1 MNDTFS
7 PLAMIC
13 IFAFVSSSMFSVG
26 TSLKMGELLSHMR
39 NVRLIVSSFI
49 ASFILVPLS
58 AVIISTLLFLDEPY
72 RIGLI
77 LFSMTAGTEALP
89 TLARRVKGNEAYA
102 VTLMIAQIL
111 ISMVAVPVIVTLASP
126 EVNIAMSALL
136 LKLSLI
142 VFFPLVAGLFIKA
155 RWSKV
160 APKLHRVFHLISNIF
175 IAIVLVLVLF
185 HGYAKVVSVFGSRAL
200 LAGFI
205 LFSAAA
211 LIGYFL
217 GGPAIEIRKVLSLG
231 SCGRNISI
239 ALLVASQAFS
249 DPKVA
254 IMVVVMSIAM
264 LITFLPVMVILN
276 RVGFKERLQKYH

>member
-1 MNDTFS
+1 MNNTFS
-7 PLAMIC
+7 LFAMIC
-13 IFAFVSSSMFSVG
+13 IFVFVSSSMFSVG
-26 TSLKMGELLSHMR
+26 TSLKIGEIIGHMR

-49 ASFILVPLS
+49 ASFMLVPLL
-58 AVIISTLLFLDEPY
+58 AVIISMVLFLDEPY

-102 VTLMIAQIL
+102 VTLMIVQIL
-111 ISMVAVPVIVTLASP
+111 ISMIFVPVIVTLTAP
-126 EVNIAMSALL
+126 EVNIAMGALL
-136 LKLSLI
+136 LKLTLI
-142 VFFPLVAGLFIKA
+142 VFLPFVAGLLVKA
-155 RWSKV
+155 HWSHA
-160 APKLHRVFHLISNIF
+160 APKLHKVFHLIANVF
-175 IAIVLVLVLF
+175 IIIVLFFILF

-205 LFSAAA
+205 LLSAAA
-211 LIGYFL
+211 AIGYLL
-217 GGPAIEIRKVLSLG
+217 GGPAIETRKVLSLG

-264 LITFLPVMVILN
+264 AIIFLPMMVIFN
-276 RVGFKERLQKYH
+276 RVGLKERI